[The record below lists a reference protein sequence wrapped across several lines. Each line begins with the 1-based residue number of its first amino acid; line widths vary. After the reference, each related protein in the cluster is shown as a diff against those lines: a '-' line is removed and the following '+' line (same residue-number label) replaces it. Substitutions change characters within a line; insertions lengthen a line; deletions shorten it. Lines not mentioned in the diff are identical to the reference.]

1 MAKFL
6 LPLFFFFC
14 YASPSSA
21 QDARWGYQLSFDGT
35 NDYFRADGVSAAVAG
50 NSWTIE
56 FWFRSTR
63 NVTYTEAIFSFNP
76 SDGTNRIEMGIGPSS
91 GNKLYLYSSGS
102 SPSTIYGTTT
112 IATNTWNHVAV
123 TFNYSDNTMSLYLN
137 GSSTAEVSRVYPV
150 GNRVQSTDL
159 FSLGQEWDNATASGF
174 FAGQLDEVRVWSGIR
189 SNSDITANQYRQ
201 VATNASGLLAY
212 YKMTNNTGTSVT
224 DNTGNGR
231 TGTLVNGTAWQTST
245 VTKNTNGTVSSD
257 QSIDEGDLPA
267 DMSIT
272 DFPYSSV
279 QWQASPNG
287 TDWTNISGAT
297 SGTLTGAQTGTLE
310 ETSYFRAR
318 LDNGYGTYDYGN
330 TITVTVIPGTLPVRW
345 LDFTGQQ
352 KGTGILLAWR
362 TAAEERVKH
371 FEIEHHAEAGN
382 WQRIGTVAAAGNSS
396 ETQRYQFVHTNP
408 YFGNNTYRIAEVAS
422 DGERSYSKV
431 ITISGTGYGRQVL
444 LYPNPVVSDILT
456 VKMETNTLVRIV
468 DVQGR
473 LLFQKQLS
481 AGTNTISTLQFPK
494 GNYWLNAGKQSIQ
507 FTIQ

>member
-14 YASPSSA
+14 YALPASA

-112 IATNTWNHVAV
+112 VSTNTWNHVAV

-137 GSSTAEVSRVYPV
+137 GSSTAEVSRVYPA
-150 GNRVQSTDL
+150 GNRVQSSDF

-189 SNSDITANQYRQ
+189 SNSDITANQYRE

-224 DNTGNGR
+224 DNTGNSR
-231 TGTLVNGTAWQTST
+231 TGTLVNGTAWQSST
-245 VTKNTNGTVSSD
+245 VTKNANGSVSSN

-279 QWQASPNG
+279 QWQESPNG
-287 TDWTNISGAT
+287 TDWTNISGAN
-297 SGTLTGAQTGTLE
+297 SATLTGAQTGTLE
-310 ETSYFRAR
+310 EATYFRAR

-345 LDFTGQQ
+345 IDFNGQK
-352 KGTGILLAWR
+352 KGNHILLAWS

-371 FEIEHHAEAGN
+371 FEVEHRSGTGN
-382 WQRIGTVAAAGNSS
+382 WQRIGIVAAAGSS
-396 ETQRYQFVHTNP
+396 VATQHYEFLHTNP
-408 YFGNNTYRIAEVAS
+408 PGGSNTYRIAELAT
-422 DGERSYSKV
+422 DGQRSYSKV
-431 ITISGTGYGRQVL
+431 IIISSTGHSRQVL
-444 LYPNPVVSDILT
+444 LYPNPVISDVLT
-456 VKMETNTLVRIV
+456 VKIEAATLVRIV
-468 DVQGR
+468 DVQGK
-473 LLFQKQLS
+473 LMFQKQLA
-481 AGTNTISTLQFPK
+481 AGTHTISVDLFSI
-494 GNYWLNAGKQSIQ
+494 GSYWLNSGKESIQ
-507 FTIQ
+507 FIVQ

>member
-14 YASPSSA
+14 CALPTSA

-35 NDYFRADGVSAAVAG
+35 NDYFTANSVSAAVAD

-56 FWFRSTR
+56 FWFRSAR

-76 SDGTNRIEMGIGPSS
+76 AGGTNRIEMGVGPST

-102 SPSTIYGTTT
+102 APTTVYGTTT
-112 IATNTWNHVAV
+112 LSANTWNHVAV

-174 FAGQLDEVRVWSGIR
+174 FGGQMDEVRIWLGVR
-189 SNSDITANQYRQ
+189 SNSDITANQYQQ
-201 VATNASGLLAY
+201 VATNTSGLLAY
-212 YKMTNNTGTSVT
+212 YKMTNNSGTSVT
-224 DNTGNGR
+224 DNTGSGR

-245 VTKNTNGTVSSD
+245 VTKNCNGTISSN
-257 QSIDEGDLPA
+257 QTIDEGDLPA

-279 QWQASPNG
+279 QWQESPNG

-310 ETSYFRAR
+310 ETTYFRSR

-362 TAAEERVKH
+362 TAAEERVSH
-371 FEIEHHAEAGN
+371 FEIEYHAGTGN
-382 WQRIGTVAAAGNSS
+382 WQRIGTVAAAGNSN
-396 ETQRYQFVHTNP
+396 ETQRYSFVHP
-408 YFGNNTYRIAEVAS
+408 HPSFGNNTYRIAEVAS

-431 ITISGTGYGRQVL
+431 ITISGTGNGGKVL
-444 LYPNPVVSDILT
+444 LYPNPVVSDVLT

-473 LLFQKQLS
+473 LMFQKQLS